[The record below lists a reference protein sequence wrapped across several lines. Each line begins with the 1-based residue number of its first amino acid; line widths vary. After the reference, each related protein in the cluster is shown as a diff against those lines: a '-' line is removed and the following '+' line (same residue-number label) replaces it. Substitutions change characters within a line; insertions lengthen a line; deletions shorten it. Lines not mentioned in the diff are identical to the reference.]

1 MLPEPMTPP
10 EADLRGTEPPWKVFV
25 DLAVE
30 QYGLSREEAQKLVD
44 SVRSERGQ
52 VQ

>member
-1 MLPEPMTPP
+1 MLPEPMTPHD
-10 EADLRGTEPPWKVFV
+10 ADVRGTEPPWDVFV

-44 SVRSERGQ
+44 SVRADQGA